1 MDQSSRMP
9 SRLGLLLGGASWI
22 LTLLYFIGQLVAQ
35 AAWKTPYSLLDN
47 RVSDLGNTECGRTLA
62 NAYICSPLHAVM
74 NATFVVTGV
83 LILLGLFVTRSIW
96 PRRRLTTW
104 GLILLGVAGVGTVLI
119 GLSPENVNVLFHV
132 IGALNIPTG
141 NAAMILLG
149 LAIWHEH
156 LGRRIAPRRAEEE
169 RGYTLFV
176 AERRRGRRAPKR
188 DPRGASAASGA
199 IELAWF
205 SVLSGVIG
213 FLGLLVG
220 PFLVILTGHGGGL
233 AERIALYP
241 LIIWLIVFGLSFVKR
256 RHTSVSDQAPAV
268 DPAVSYVSADQIPV
282 SRPQME
288 TRDKSAGQA
297 LVSHPETGNAGWVGT
312 VITICS
318 PGPRVHRSSRG
329 DLPGQRGRHVVVAHK

>member
-1 MDQSSRMP
+1 
-9 SRLGLLLGGASWI
+9 LLLGGVSWI

-74 NATFVVTGV
+74 NTTFIVTGA
-83 LILLGLFVTRSIW
+83 LILIGLFLTRSIW

-104 GLILLGVAGVGTVLI
+104 GLILLGVAGAGTILI

-149 LAIWHEH
+149 VAIWHERQ
-156 LGRRIAPRRAEEE
+156 GM
-169 RGYTLFV
+169 
-176 AERRRGRRAPKR
+176 
-188 DPRGASAASGA
+188 
-199 IELAWF
+199 AWF

-213 FLGLLVG
+213 LLGLLAG
-220 PFLVILTGHGGGL
+220 PCLVIATGHGGGL

-256 RHTSVSDQAPAV
+256 RHALAV
-268 DPAVSYVSADQIPV
+268 PRWETEGQI
-282 SRPQME
+282 R
-288 TRDKSAGQA
+288 
-297 LVSHPETGNAGWVGT
+297 W
-312 VITICS
+312 
-318 PGPRVHRSSRG
+318 SSTC
-329 DLPGQRGRHVVVAHK
+329 